1 MKYCLYKGGQE
12 PEEVARGLIDRV
24 GMADSQVVLESRG
37 KPPLR
42 RQQPIANHEK
52 ALNVILNVTHGDRR
66 EDVRLLVEAL
76 RDYADRHE
84 TGHPDR
90 VAA

>member
-1 MKYCLYKGGQE
+1 MVIVFVLNCGSSSVKYCLYKGGQE

-52 ALNVILNVTHGDRR
+52 ALNDILNELVTDPNHGC
-66 EDVRLLVEAL
+66 L
-76 RDYADRHE
+76 
-84 TGHPDR
+84 P
-90 VAA
+90 